1 MKTVKGRMDIDML
14 TEDLDRTHCV
24 VSLKTS
30 KEGKPKPII
39 IESARY
45 DVRKIQCTKVSVYT
59 VSSIQGTKKV
69 KKLKG
74 KNFMITESLRA
85 TRVGL
90 LKEVQGKCGL
100 RNNWITDDRIL
111 YRENNRAFLY
121 EK

>member
-1 MKTVKGRMDIDML
+1 
-14 TEDLDRTHCV
+14 
-24 VSLKTS
+24 
-30 KEGKPKPII
+30 
-39 IESARY
+39 
-45 DVRKIQCTKVSVYT
+45 
-59 VSSIQGTKKV
+59 
-69 KKLKG
+69 
-74 KNFMITESLRA
+74 MITESLRA